1 MLCIYIV
8 LLDSFFLPFFGSYKV
23 LICVLFSTCS
33 VSWMKIGISCWS
45 LNRAPVWILINVKEC
60 QVIFYEVRLYF
71 FFVRPSCIK
80 FSLLVLCESTHNCF
94 KHDKFELNVFKNTGN
109 ILAMKIKFKKMVCG
123 PCDLSDYH
131 KKYIWFPQRLDRL
144 VG

>member
-1 MLCIYIV
+1 MKCRFFIFFYLHEKCNSLLMLFFFGHMLCIYIV
-8 LLDSFFLPFFGSYKV
+8 LLDSFFLLFFGSYKV

-71 FFVRPSCIK
+71 FLFVLPASSFHFLFFVRAHTT
-80 FSLLVLCESTHNCF
+80 VLNMIN
-94 KHDKFELNVFKNTGN
+94 LNWMYLRIPVTF
-109 ILAMKIKFKKMVCG
+109 
-123 PCDLSDYH
+123 
-131 KKYIWFPQRLDRL
+131 
-144 VG
+144 